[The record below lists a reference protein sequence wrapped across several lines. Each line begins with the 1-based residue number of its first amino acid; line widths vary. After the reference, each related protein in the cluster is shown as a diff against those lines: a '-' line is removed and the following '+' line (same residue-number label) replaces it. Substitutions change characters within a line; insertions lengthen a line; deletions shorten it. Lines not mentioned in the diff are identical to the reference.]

1 MLLHPA
7 ELIAAPAA
15 GDSGAGGHSSPS
27 STVSLITS
35 TQLGASSQDRVQK
48 GRNAWTRIKM
58 LMAARGGGLP
68 TGPLVLFGDESMRPR
83 GHGRKLEQIKPN
95 IGMV

>member
-58 LMAARGGGLP
+58 LMLRGGGGLP
-68 TGPLVLFGDESMRPR
+68 GPPVLFGDESMRPR